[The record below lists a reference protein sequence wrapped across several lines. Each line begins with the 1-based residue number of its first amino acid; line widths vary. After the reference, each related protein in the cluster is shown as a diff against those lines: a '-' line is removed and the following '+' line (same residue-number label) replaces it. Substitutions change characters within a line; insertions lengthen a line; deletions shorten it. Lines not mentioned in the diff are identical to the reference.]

1 VSLADGNALL
11 IHIVKCFRSIV
22 AQFVINYAIHG
33 SWCSADSHGRYI
45 EMNSEHIVGKG
56 VPRKEGRDKVT
67 GRSQY
72 VDDMVLPNM
81 LFGATVRSQLPR
93 GRIRKITFGP
103 GIPWD
108 EFVIVSAKDVPG
120 KNCIALIG
128 NDQPCLANE
137 FVNHPEEPILLLAHS
152 GRHLLP
158 KAVEAV
164 SIEYDPLPAIFTI
177 EESERRSEIVWGDDN
192 IFKTYLIE
200 KGDVD
205 GIWEKAEYIVEGEY
219 TTGAQEQLYIEN
231 NGMIAAFDAAQ
242 GITVWGSLQCPYY
255 IHKALMALCNL
266 PAEKVRVVQMETGGA
281 FGGKEEYP
289 SMIAA
294 HAALLAIKS
303 GKPVKII
310 YDRMEDM
317 AATTKRHPS
326 RTRHRTA
333 VSKDG
338 KILGGEIEFTIDGGA
353 YLTLSPVVLSRG
365 AIHAG
370 GPYYWPNV
378 RIRAKAV
385 ATNAPPHGAFR
396 GFGAPQSLFAM
407 ERHMDR
413 IAQAVGLTL
422 IEIRRRNFLQPGQ
435 TTTTE
440 QVVREPIDL
449 GKLLDRAL
457 KISDYHLKKQRFANE
472 NRNRAD
478 KKGMGIAAFLHGA
491 GFTGSGE
498 RHLSSIVGVE
508 GCADGSVRVLVS
520 STEFG
525 QGTKTV
531 LSQIAAEAL
540 GLPYEIVSLAQPDT
554 LEVPNSG
561 PTVASRTAMVVGK
574 LVQSAAL
581 GIKQT
586 LISSNLLR
594 ENYSEYE
601 FRAACERYVSK
612 HGRFR
617 CWSRYDAPSD
627 IFWDD
632 EKYRGEAYAAFAWAV
647 YIAEVTVDLT
657 TYSVSVDDFVALQ
670 EVGKVLHPLLAK
682 GQIIG
687 GIAQAIGFALYE
699 KVVWQN
705 GRMQNSQMTNYIIPT
720 SSDLPPIR
728 VFFEE
733 LGNVHGAY
741 GAKGI
746 GELPMDGP
754 APAIV
759 NAVADALGIH
769 FNSIPLLPEDI
780 MDELNMNELAASS
793 QESGV
798 GSTSGGR

>member
-1 VSLADGNALL
+1 
-11 IHIVKCFRSIV
+11 
-22 AQFVINYAIHG
+22 
-33 SWCSADSHGRYI
+33 
-45 EMNSEHIVGKG
+45 MNSDRIVDSIIGKS

-72 VDDMVLPNM
+72 VDDMALPHM
-81 LFGATVRSQLPR
+81 LFGATVRSQIPR
-93 GRIRKITFGP
+93 GCINKITFAP
-103 GIPWD
+103 GIHWD
-108 EFVIVSAKDVPG
+108 EFVIVSAKDIPG
-120 KNCIALIG
+120 KNCISLIG
-128 NDQPCLANE
+128 DDQPCLANE
-137 FVNHPEEPILLLAHS
+137 FVNHPEEPILLLAHPD
-152 GRHLLP
+152 RHLLP

-164 SIEYDPLPAIFTI
+164 SIEYEPLPAIFTI
-177 EESERRSEIVWGDDN
+177 EESERRSEIVWGADN

-200 KGDVD
+200 KGEVD
-205 GIWEKAEYIVEGEY
+205 CIWEKADYIVEGEY

-231 NGMIAAFDAAQ
+231 NGMIAVFDAAL

-289 SMIAA
+289 SMIAG
-294 HAALLAIKS
+294 HAALLAMKS
-303 GKPVKII
+303 GRPVKII

-333 VSKDG
+333 VSRDG
-338 KILGGEIEFTIDGGA
+338 KILGGEIDFTIDGGA
-353 YLTLSPVVLSRG
+353 YATLSSVVLSRG

-370 GPYYWPNV
+370 GPYYWPSV

-413 IAQAVGLTL
+413 IAQAVGLSP

-435 TTTTE
+435 ATTTE
-440 QVVREPIDL
+440 QIVREPIDL

-457 KISDYHLKKQRFANE
+457 NVSDYDSKKQRFAKE
-472 NRNRAD
+472 NQAGATR
-478 KKGMGIAAFLHGA
+478 KGMGIAAFLHGA

-498 RHLSSIVGVE
+498 RYLSSVVGVE
-508 GCADGSVRVLVS
+508 GCADGNVRVLVS

-540 GLPYEIVSLAQPDT
+540 GLPYESVSMAQPDT

-561 PTVASRTAMVVGK
+561 PTVASRTVMVVGK

-586 LISSNLLR
+586 LLSSKLLQDG
-594 ENYSEYE
+594 YTAAE
-601 FRAACERYVSK
+601 FRAACRQYVAA
-612 HGRFR
+612 HGQFR
-617 CWSRYDAPSD
+617 SWSRYEAPAD

-632 EKYRGEAYAAFAWAV
+632 QNYRGEAYAAFAWAV

-657 TYSVSVDDFVALQ
+657 TYSVSVGDFVALQ
-670 EVGKVLHPLLAK
+670 EVGKVLHPLLAR
-682 GQIIG
+682 GQVIG
-687 GIAQAIGFALYE
+687 GVAQGIGFSLYE

-705 GRMQNSQMTNYIIPT
+705 GRMQNSQMTNYIMPT
-720 SSDLPPIR
+720 STDLPPIR
-728 VFFEE
+728 VLFEE
-733 LGNVHGAY
+733 LGNVYGAY

-754 APAIV
+754 APAII
-759 NAVADALGIH
+759 NAVSDALGIH
-769 FNSIPLLPEDI
+769 FDFIPLLPEDI
-780 MDELNMNELAASS
+780 MDCLDKYRLDKERFAASP

-798 GSTSGGR
+798 DPKGMVR

>member
-1 VSLADGNALL
+1 
-11 IHIVKCFRSIV
+11 
-22 AQFVINYAIHG
+22 
-33 SWCSADSHGRYI
+33 
-45 EMNSEHIVGKG
+45 MNSDRIVGKS

-72 VDDMVLPNM
+72 VDDMVLPDM
-81 LFGATVRSQLPR
+81 LFGATVRSQIPR
-93 GRIRKITFGP
+93 GRIKKITFDSGV
-103 GIPWD
+103 PWD
-108 EFVIVSAKDVPG
+108 EFVIVSAKDIPG

-128 NDQPCLANE
+128 DDQPCLATE
-137 FVNHPEEPILLLAHS
+137 FVNHPEEPILLLAHPD
-152 GRHLLP
+152 RHLLP

-164 SIEYDPLPAIFTI
+164 LIEYEPSPAIFTI
-177 EESERRSEIVWGDDN
+177 EESERRSEIIWGEDN

-205 GIWEKAEYIVEGEY
+205 GIWSKAEHVVEGEY

-242 GITVWGSLQCPYY
+242 GITAWGSLQCPYY
-255 IHKALMALCNL
+255 IHKALMELCNL
-266 PAEKVRVVQMETGGA
+266 PADKVRVVQMETGGA

-333 VSKDG
+333 VSRDG

-370 GPYYWPNV
+370 GPYYWPSV

-385 ATNAPPHGAFR
+385 ATNVPPHGAFR

-413 IAQAVGLTL
+413 IAQAVGLSPV
-422 IEIRRRNFLQPGQ
+422 EIRRRNFLRPGQ

-440 QVVREPIDL
+440 QIVREPIDL

-457 KISDYHLKKQRFANE
+457 EVSDYHSKKERFANQ
-472 NRNRAD
+472 NQAGDTR
-478 KKGMGIAAFLHGA
+478 KGMGIAAFLHGA

-498 RHLSSIVGVE
+498 RYLSSVVGVE
-508 GCADGSVRVLVS
+508 GCADGTVRVLVS

-540 GLPYEIVSLAQPDT
+540 GLPYEDVSMAQPDT

-561 PTVASRTAMVVGK
+561 PTVASRTVMVVGK

-581 GIKQT
+581 GIRQT
-586 LISSNLLR
+586 LISSGLLS
-594 ENYSEYE
+594 ESYSADE
-601 FRAACERYVSK
+601 FRAACQQYVAA
-612 HGRFR
+612 HGQFR
-617 CWSRYDAPSD
+617 SWSRYEAPSD

-670 EVGKVLHPLLAK
+670 EVGKVLHPLLAR

-687 GIAQAIGFALYE
+687 GIAQAIGFTLYE

-705 GRMQNSQMTNYIIPT
+705 GRMQNSQMTNYIMPT

-733 LGNVHGAY
+733 LGNLYGAY

-759 NAVADALGIH
+759 NAVEDALGVH
-769 FNSIPLLPEDI
+769 FDSIPLLPEDI
-780 MDELNMNELAASS
+780 RERLAASS
-793 QESGV
+793 QKDAVSLGGV
-798 GSTSGGR
+798 R

>member
-1 VSLADGNALL
+1 
-11 IHIVKCFRSIV
+11 
-22 AQFVINYAIHG
+22 
-33 SWCSADSHGRYI
+33 
-45 EMNSEHIVGKG
+45 MNNDRIVGKS

-81 LFGATVRSQLPR
+81 LFGATVRSQIPR
-93 GRIRKITFGP
+93 GRIKKISFGP
-103 GIPWD
+103 GIAWD
-108 EFVIVSAKDVPG
+108 EFVIVSAKDIPG
-120 KNCIALIG
+120 GNCISLIAD
-128 NDQPCLANE
+128 DQPCLASE
-137 FVNHPEEPILLLAHS
+137 FVNHPEEPILLLAHPD
-152 GRHLLP
+152 RHQLP

-164 SIEYDPLPAIFTI
+164 SIEYEPLPAIFTI
-177 EESERRSEIVWGDDN
+177 EESERRSEVVWGEDN

-200 KGDVD
+200 KGNVD
-205 GIWEKAEYIVEGEY
+205 AVWEKADYIVEGEY

-255 IHKALMALCNL
+255 IHKALITLCNL

-333 VSKDG
+333 VSRDG
-338 KILGGEIEFTIDGGA
+338 KILGGEIDFTIDGGA

-413 IAQAVGLTL
+413 IAGKVG
-422 IEIRRRNFLQPGQ
+422 ISPVEIRRRNFLQPGQ

-440 QVVREPIDL
+440 QAVREPINL

-457 KISDYHLKKQRFANE
+457 EVSAYHSKKKRFVNE
-472 NRNRAD
+472 NRLGTVKR
-478 KKGMGIAAFLHGA
+478 GMGIAAFLHGA

-498 RHLSSIVGVE
+498 RYLSSVVGVE

-540 GLPYEIVSLAQPDT
+540 GLPYESVSVAQPDT
-554 LEVPNSG
+554 VEVPNSG
-561 PTVASRTAMVVGK
+561 PTVASRTVMVVGK

-581 GIKQT
+581 GIIQT
-586 LISSNLLR
+586 LISSKLLR
-594 ENYSEYE
+594 EAHSADE
-601 FRAACERYVSK
+601 FRTACRRYVAA
-612 HGRFR
+612 HGQLRS
-617 CWSRYDAPSD
+617 WSRYEAPSD
-627 IFWDD
+627 VFWDD
-632 EKYRGEAYAAFAWAV
+632 QKYRGEAYAAFAWAV

-657 TYSVSVDDFVALQ
+657 TCSVSVDDFVALQ
-670 EVGKVLHPLLAK
+670 EVGRVLHPVLAK

-687 GIAQAIGFALYE
+687 GVAQAIGFSLYE

-705 GRMQNSQMTNYIIPT
+705 GRMQNSQMTNYIMPT

-733 LGNVHGAY
+733 LGNVYGAY

-759 NAVADALGIH
+759 NAVEDALGVR
-769 FNSIPLLPEDI
+769 FDSVPLLPEDI
-780 MDELNMNELAASS
+780 MNRLSNDGLTASS
-793 QESGV
+793 NQSGAH
-798 GSTSGGR
+798 SAGGV

>member
-1 VSLADGNALL
+1 
-11 IHIVKCFRSIV
+11 
-22 AQFVINYAIHG
+22 
-33 SWCSADSHGRYI
+33 
-45 EMNSEHIVGKG
+45 MNRERIVGES

-67 GRSQY
+67 GRSKY

-81 LFGATVRSQLPR
+81 LFAATVRSQIPH
-93 GRIRKITFGP
+93 GRIRKISFGADVA
-103 GIPWD
+103 WD
-108 EFVIVSAKDVPG
+108 EFVVVSAKDIPG
-120 KNCIALIG
+120 RNCIALIG
-128 NDQPCLANE
+128 DDQPCLAGE
-137 FVNHPEEPILLLAHS
+137 FVNHPEEPILLVAHPD
-152 GRHLLP
+152 RHVLQ
-158 KAVEAV
+158 KAVHAV
-164 SIEYDPLPAIFTI
+164 SIEYDRLPAIFTI
-177 EESERRSEIVWGDDN
+177 EESEGRSEVVWGGDN

-200 KGDVD
+200 KGNVEAGWQNAD
-205 GIWEKAEYIVEGEY
+205 YIVEGEY
-219 TTGAQEQLYIEN
+219 STGAQEQLYIEN
-231 NGMIAAFDAAQ
+231 NGMIASFDEAQ

-255 IHKALMALCNL
+255 VHKALMALCNL
-266 PAEKVRVVQMETGGA
+266 PADKVRVVQMETGGA
-281 FGGKEEYP
+281 FGGKEDYP
-289 SMIAA
+289 SMIAG
-294 HAALLAIKS
+294 HAALLAIKA
-303 GKPVKII
+303 GRPVKII
-310 YDRMEDM
+310 YDRLEDM

-333 VSKDG
+333 VSREG

-353 YLTLSPVVLSRG
+353 YATLSSVVLSRG

-370 GPYYWPNV
+370 GPYYWPSV

-413 IAQAVGLTL
+413 IAQTIGLSPV
-422 IEIRRRNFLQPGQ
+422 EIRRRNFLQPGQ

-457 KISDYHLKKQRFANE
+457 EISGYESKKRAFANQ
-472 NRNRAD
+472 NQTGGS

-498 RHLSSIVGVE
+498 RYLSSVVGVE
-508 GCADGSVRVLVS
+508 GCADGAVRVLVS

-525 QGTKTV
+525 QGTNTV

-540 GLPYEIVSLAQPDT
+540 HLPYENVSMAPPDT

-581 GIKQT
+581 GIAQT
-586 LISSNLLR
+586 LISSNLLDDG
-594 ENYSEYE
+594 YSADE
-601 FRAACERYVSK
+601 FREACRQYVAM
-612 HGRFR
+612 HGQFR
-617 CWSRYDAPSD
+617 CWSRYDPPSG

-647 YIAEVTVDLT
+647 YIAEVTVDLA

-670 EVGKVLHPLLAK
+670 EVGKVLHPVLAR

-687 GIAQAIGFALYE
+687 GVAQGIGFSLYE

-705 GRMQNSQMTNYIIPT
+705 GRMQNGQMTNYIMPT

-733 LGNVHGAY
+733 LGNVYGAY

-754 APAIV
+754 APAIL
-759 NAVADALGIH
+759 NAVEDALGVP

-780 MDELNMNELAASS
+780 MDGLATSPENNTS
-793 QESGV
+793 IF
-798 GSTSGGR
+798 TSGGR